1 MNLSLN
7 LNLTL
12 KSLRTQHETPRTLRE
27 TPRTPRELI
36 AEHRKNFNNETN
48 TT

>member
-1 MNLSLN
+1 MNLN
-7 LNLTL
+7 LNLNLNL

-27 TPRTPRELI
+27 PI